1 MIKKKAL
8 SSNALGL
15 FFLRKKFL
23 LLSRKEELNM
33 ITLCILMLIG
43 MLACAGVVSLIT
55 GFLAVFG
62 DVIVAGIIIYAAIRI
77 GGYVRHRLE
86 EKEEKEEKES

>member
-1 MIKKKAL
+1 MMKKAL
-8 SSNALGL
+8 SYNALGFT
-15 FFLRKKFL
+15 FFLP
-23 LLSRKEELNM
+23 LSRKEELNM

-62 DVIVAGIIIYAAIRI
+62 DVIVAAVIIYVAIRL

-86 EKEEKEEKES
+86 EKEEKES

>member
-1 MIKKKAL
+1 
-8 SSNALGL
+8 
-15 FFLRKKFL
+15 
-23 LLSRKEELNM
+23 M

-77 GGYVRHRLE
+77 GGYVRHRMKKKKKKKRRSLNG
-86 EKEEKEEKES
+86 SFSFSYIFSRS